1 MKPRTLLL
9 LLLPVFAFTAM
20 TGVSGQAAAADP
32 LLSDPFSTAALVA
45 KGAGGSL
52 ARPLGQ
58 PALPCQPPA
67 PTQALTLAEVVDL
80 ALCHNPQTREAWANA
95 RYQAAQVGVAQSAY
109 LPSLNLSVSSSR
121 NSGSSTFQ
129 GGGDQRYNQTQATL
143 SADYLL
149 YDFGGR
155 AANLENARQ
164 LVAALNATQDA
175 SLQAVFLA
183 AVQAYYQWF
192 AAQAQVAAANDSER
206 AAGESLKA
214 AIARQQVGTATPADR
229 LQAQTALSQAT
240 LTRIRAENDARNAQG
255 NLAFALG
262 LPADQA
268 ISLVPPPQIKP
279 DARFERDVAA
289 LIDAAK
295 RRRPDLAAAQAQV
308 LAAKAGVASAR
319 AAGMPSIS
327 LFASH
332 DNSHSSLFDPA
343 QSNTLGVSVSV
354 PLFSG
359 FGSHYRVSAAKAQV
373 LARRAQRD
381 ALALQVGLDVWRAYQ
396 ALQTENQA
404 LRAAADLLA
413 SASESEQMARGRYR
427 AGVGTIV
434 DLLNAQS
441 ALASARGQQVQEL
454 YNWRLARVSL
464 AQAMGQLDY
473 AAIEAQG
480 QP

>member
-9 LLLPVFAFTAM
+9 LPAFACAAVI
-20 TGVSGQAAAADP
+20 GVSGQAAAAA
-32 LLSDPFSTAALVA
+32 DPFSTAALVA
-45 KGAGGSL
+45 KSAGGSL

-67 PTQALTLAEVVDL
+67 PTQALGLAEVVDL
-80 ALCHNPQTREAWANA
+80 ALCNNPQTREAWANA
-95 RYQAAQVGVAQSAY
+95 RYQAAQVGVAQGAY

-121 NSGSSTFQ
+121 NSGSSTLQ
-129 GGGDQRYNQTQATL
+129 GGDQRYSQTQATL

-192 AAQAQVAAANDSER
+192 AAQAQVAAASESVR

-214 AIARQQVGTATPADR
+214 AIARREVGTATPADQ
-229 LQAQTALSQAT
+229 LQAQTALSQAR
-240 LTRIRAENDARNAQG
+240 LTQIRAENDAMNARG
-255 NLAFALG
+255 NLDFALG
-262 LPADQA
+262 LPADRA
-268 ISLVPPPQIKP
+268 ILLAPPPEVKA
-279 DARFERDVAA
+279 DARFEHDVAA
-289 LIDAAK
+289 LIAEAK
-295 RRRPDLAAAQAQV
+295 RRRPDLAAAQAQL

-332 DNSHSSLFDPA
+332 GNSRSSLFNPT
-343 QSNTLGVSVSV
+343 QSNTLCVSASV

-359 FGSHYRVSAAKAQV
+359 FDSHYRVSAAKAQV
-373 LARRAQRD
+373 EAKRAQRD
-381 ALALQVGLDVWRAYQ
+381 ALSLQVGLDVWRAYQ

-413 SASESEQMARGRYR
+413 SARESEQMASGRYR

-441 ALASARGQQVQEL
+441 ALASARGQQIQEL
-454 YNWRLARVSL
+454 YNWRLAKVGL

-473 AAIEAQG
+473 TAIEAQG

>member
-9 LLLPVFAFTAM
+9 ALAPIFAFAAAAF
-20 TGVSGQAAAADP
+20 GQAAAAAP
-32 LLSDPFSTAALVA
+32 LLSDPFSTGALVA
-45 KGAGGSL
+45 KGAGESL
-52 ARPLGQ
+52 DRPLLQ
-58 PALPCQPPA
+58 PALPCQRA

-80 ALCHNPQTREAWANA
+80 ALCNNPQTREAWANA

-109 LPSLNLSVSSSR
+109 LPSANLAVSAAR
-121 NSGSSTFQ
+121 NSGSSSASQ
-129 GGGDQRYNQTQATL
+129 GGGGGDLRYSQTQATL

-164 LVAALNATQDA
+164 MVAALNATQDA

-192 AAQAQVAAANDSER
+192 AAQAQVAAANESER
-206 AAGESLKA
+206 AAGESLEA

-255 NLAFALG
+255 NLAFAMG
-262 LPADQA
+262 LPADWP
-268 ISLVPPPQIKP
+268 IVLVPPPQIKP

-289 LIDAAK
+289 LIAEAK

-308 LAAKAGVASAR
+308 LAAQAGVASAR

-327 LFASH
+327 LFASR
-332 DNSHSSLFDPA
+332 DNSRSSLFDPA

-359 FGSHYRVSAAKAQV
+359 FGSHYRVSAAQAQV
-373 LARRAQRD
+373 ETKRAQRD

-454 YNWRLARVSL
+454 YNWRLAKVSL